1 MRNNEA
7 FTTALG
13 TYRQALTDL
22 TYGGYTIPKGWKT
35 HWNVISTYRDPQY
48 VPDPEQFDPS
58 RFEGKG
64 LAPYS
69 FAPFGGG
76 PRMCPGKEYA

>member
-1 MRNNEA
+1 M
-7 FTTALG
+7 
-13 TYRQALTDL
+13 
-22 TYGGYTIPKGWKT
+22 
-35 HWNVISTYRDPQY
+35 ISTYRDPQY